1 MKPNRP
7 HVVTSTRQHIV
18 VGWNSCD
25 SLILKG
31 INDNQ
36 IIPQES
42 CDEKEKVQRWYL
54 LERKDAVVGWCRA
67 YIGFQTE
74 AKVGPL
80 TPGDYYEFR
89 LKVKANR
96 QESEWSDTLFAVT
109 KDDVI
114 PMDQLYRAVE
124 NGPVANL
131 RKVLSQRMSCVD
143 VPNRYGQTAL
153 KMAVSKN
160 NTNFIGILVNHGAD
174 INTPEVGSGRT
185 ALMLAA
191 AKGHVEALQLLLEK
205 GSSWKTRDRNGCT
218 AFNYAVDNS
227 HLTIVELAVQE
238 GVDLSTRDN
247 CGWSPF
253 MRGGIMTL
261 FFSKKAINRDG
272 YVAEFLYATATPAVA
287 PLTDFYPFVFWYFA
301 ILVLRSSI
309 EVLSFLLSRG
319 SDPNECDSRGQ
330 TVLMQAVLS
339 GRPEVVQLLIRY
351 GATITARNLYG
362 NSACDM
368 ARHSSNELIVKMVPR
383 LNGDIGDETS
393 TKSNKKLSKT

>member
-31 INDNQ
+31 TNDNQ

-42 CDEKEKVQRWYL
+42 RDEKEKVQRWYL
-54 LERKDAVVGWCRA
+54 LERKDTVVGWCRA

-80 TPGDYYEFR
+80 TPGNYYEFR

-143 VPNRYGQTAL
+143 VPNRCGQTAL
-153 KMAVSKN
+153 KMAVTKN

-227 HLTIVELAVQE
+227 HLAIVELAVQE

-253 MRGGIMTL
+253 MRG
-261 FFSKKAINRDG
+261 
-272 YVAEFLYATATPAVA
+272 V
-287 PLTDFYPFVFWYFA
+287 
-301 ILVLRSSI
+301 VLRSSI

-368 ARHSSNELIVKMVPR
+368 ARHSSNEPHRWSLLWYTQREARAGGERQSKGR
-383 LNGDIGDETS
+383 
-393 TKSNKKLSKT
+393 KKEAGGEK